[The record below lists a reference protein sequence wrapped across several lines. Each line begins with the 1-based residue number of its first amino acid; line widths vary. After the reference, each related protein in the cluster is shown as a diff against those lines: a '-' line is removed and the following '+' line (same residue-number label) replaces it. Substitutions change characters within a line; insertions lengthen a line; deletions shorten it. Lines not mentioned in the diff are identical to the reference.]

1 MGINLVVRKM
11 CSFLIPFIC
20 NIGILISHFHTN
32 QMQILFKANDII
44 QEEKY
49 VYFSI
54 IGWMPSNDVKKNK
67 MYIGVKMRYQN
78 AYITYKRD

>member
-1 MGINLVVRKM
+1 
-11 CSFLIPFIC
+11 
-20 NIGILISHFHTN
+20 
-32 QMQILFKANDII
+32 MQILFKANDII